1 MDRRELYSVADTPF
15 RGLRS
20 DAHPLALKPG
30 EAFDAKN
37 LRAEPGHALRVRD
50 GIAQEL
56 DTAGLPANAV
66 FWGASPMVKV
76 QDGLWLIYL
85 AAEDPADQKVH
96 VYNRQYT
103 TASGWGAQWYELTET
118 SGPFG
123 DTRLSRPLEGLV
135 LFTPVDS
142 DEGARSHLTY
152 LGTTDSLGPAVVV
165 QNGVDRPLRAVGFP
179 NASVTDLRA
188 APIVPLDPP
197 TNARSAVAEAGV
209 NDALPVRSGAVTTAA
224 TAGGTF
230 TAATGGHVQ
239 QTGAAGSHQWEW
251 QAGATVTPG
260 DTGDVVMDAASMSL
274 LGGEGPRSVPQ
285 IGLVVESSDDSW
297 WDCVKVWANVSYNG
311 GAYAWELLHDPGA
324 TASSAKNNRV
334 HVPTNVD
341 GTIVC
346 AYAFGKRDTGTFL
359 TVAMNGLRIEVASD
373 KLTPSS
379 TFKVSW
385 VYASGWIPGT
395 AQYAVSRTAAM
406 SEAESGSVLVGSG
419 SFGLDTTGLRDKWA
433 SFNDPLTLDRSN
445 ARFLH
450 PALRGGSLPPEFV
463 FPIDPRLFYKYRV
476 PVLNPTQSELE
487 GTFCDTWSVYRKDP
501 GEAEFCLVRRVEIA
515 EWSGSAWSLSLNA
528 NEGELFYWTDTVPPE
543 GKTTRRRA
551 PDAFTEVTPI
561 GSCAVYANKRHY
573 VGAPL
578 LDASGTN
585 TVANAVKI
593 SEEGYPGRFRS
604 VVRFDS
610 SGEQDA
616 SSGFEARLGLEE
628 VRALVAVDGPT
639 TTAGV
644 SSVLCLTDRSL
655 YAIDRVLGGTRLLNV
670 RRVAPFG
677 TQSKH
682 AAVDADGSLIWL
694 DQSRAL
700 RSSERGLPDL
710 SRGWVQDRLD
720 EVSDLARVQAA
731 LHKGRIYV
739 SRAVEQGQK
748 NSRVL
753 VYSLHSAMWES
764 DDELPAEKEA
774 AQFVLWEIEGASRLL
789 YFAPDCACYEYA
801 KPGQTT
807 DDGDAI
813 AFVLES
819 REFHNA
825 MFGPVAAQHVAIVGS
840 VAPTVLTT
848 QRIFSEPAATV
859 TGEIDLDTGGSL
871 VWRYD
876 RLPGGGVPGGE
887 GQSVRFR
894 VSGDFE
900 DPFALIALAA
910 EVKDTDLG
918 GARA

>member
-1 MDRRELYSVADTPF
+1 MERRELYSVADTPF

-20 DAHPLALKPG
+20 HAHPLALKPG

-66 FWGASPMVKV
+66 FWGASPMIKV

-85 AAEDPADQKVH
+85 AAEDPADDKVH

-103 TASGWGAQWYELTET
+103 TASGWGLQWYELTES

-123 DTRLSRPLEGLV
+123 DTRLSRPLDGLV
-135 LFTPVDS
+135 TFTPVDS
-142 DEGARSHLTY
+142 DEDARDHLGY
-152 LGTTDSLGPAVVV
+152 LGPTDSHGPAVVV
-165 QNGVDRPLRAVGFP
+165 QDGVDRPLRVVGFP
-179 NASVTDLRA
+179 NAGVTDLRA
-188 APIVPLDPP
+188 AKIVPIEAP

-239 QTGAAGSHQWEW
+239 QTGAAGSFDWEW
-251 QAGATVTPG
+251 KAGTTVTPG
-260 DTGDVVMDAASMSL
+260 DTGDVVMDVDSMSL
-274 LGGEGPRSVPQ
+274 LEVSDLRSVPQ
-285 IGLVVESSDDSW
+285 IGLVVEASDDSW
-297 WDCVKVWANVSYNG
+297 WDCVKLWANVSYNG
-311 GAYAWELLHDPGA
+311 GAYAWELIHDPGA
-324 TASSAKNNRV
+324 SASSAKNNRV

-341 GTIVC
+341 GTIVS
-346 AYAFGKRDTGTFL
+346 AYAYGKTDIF
-359 TVAMNGLRIEVASD
+359 TVLLATMNGLRIEVASD

-385 VYASGWIPGT
+385 VYASGWTPGT
-395 AQYAVSRTAAM
+395 AQYAVSRFAAM
-406 SEAESGSVLVGSG
+406 SEAESGGVLVGSG
-419 SFGLDTTGLRDKWA
+419 AFGLDTTGLREKWA

-450 PALRGGSLPPEFV
+450 PVMRGGSLPPEFV
-463 FPIDPRLFYKYRV
+463 FPIDPRLFYTYRV
-476 PVLNPTQSELE
+476 PVLNPTQSELDS
-487 GTFCDTWSVYRKDP
+487 TFCDTWAVYRKDP
-501 GEAEFCLVRRVEIA
+501 GEGDFNLVRRVEVG
-515 EWSGSAWSLSLNA
+515 EWNGAAWSLSLNA

-543 GKTTRRRA
+543 NKVARRRA
-551 PDAFTEVTPI
+551 PDAFTEVTPV
-561 GSCAVYANKRHY
+561 GTCAVYANKRQF

-578 LDASGTN
+578 QDTSDTN

-610 SGEQDA
+610 ATDPDA
-616 SSGFEARLGLEE
+616 SSGFEARLGTEE

-655 YAIDRVLGGTRLLNV
+655 YAIDRVLGGARLFNV

-682 AAVDADGSLIWL
+682 AAVDAKGSLIWL
-694 DQSRAL
+694 DQARAV
-700 RSSERGLPDL
+700 RSSDRALPDL

-720 EVSDLARVQAA
+720 AATDLGFTQAA
-731 LHKGRIYV
+731 LHKGRVYF
-739 SRAVEQGQK
+739 SRAVEGQK
-748 NSRVL
+748 NARVL
-753 VYSLHSAMWES
+753 VYLLDAAMWES
-764 DDELPAEKEA
+764 DDELPTGKEA

-789 YFAPDCACYEYA
+789 FFAPNCACYEYA

-807 DDGDAI
+807 DDGEAI
-813 AFVLES
+813 AFALES
-819 REFHNA
+819 REFHNS
-825 MFGPVAAQHVAIVGS
+825 MFGPIAAQHVAIVGS
-840 VAPTVLTT
+840 VAPAVLTT

-859 TGEIDLDTGGSL
+859 TGEIDLDTGGAL

-894 VSGDFE
+894 VSGEFE
-900 DPFALIALAA
+900 DTFALIAMAA
-910 EVKDTDLG
+910 EVKDADLG